1 MQITRFPRRPLVAA
15 LLALAVMMPAAV
27 PAGAATP
34 PPQPPCAVTNERT
47 TNVTGSFA
55 SAVSAAIG
63 GDTLS
68 VSGVC
73 RGVAV
78 TIDKDL
84 TVRGQVTGS
93 YLRGVLTGTGKDSV
107 LRIASGR
114 TVTLSLLRIS
124 GGNVRDRSL
133 GGGIT
138 NAGTLTLDRVTV
150 RRNVAVF
157 GGGIRTSGPL
167 TLVDSLIVR
176 NLGLDFGGGIAVTST
191 GSVNMTG
198 RSELRSNVAG
208 NGAGAWVAGSISI
221 ADDSMLFYNKAG
233 RTAKSPWKSTYGFAG
248 YGGAI
253 FLEGTMSMSGSAFI
267 TLNIAQS
274 RAGAIYWSNKPIVG
288 TWCDLP
294 WSNQNRTKPSGDPCI
309 SGSAK
314 A

>member
-1 MQITRFPRRPLVAA
+1 MPVARSVRRPLAAA
-15 LLALAVMMPAAV
+15 LLALAVLAPAALR
-27 PAGAATP
+27 ASAATL
-34 PPQPPCAVTNERT
+34 PPQPPCSVTNQRT
-47 TNVTGSFA
+47 TNAVSSLA
-55 SAVSAAIG
+55 SAVAGATG
-63 GDTLS
+63 GDTLL
-68 VSGVC
+68 VSGFC

-84 TVRGQVTGS
+84 TIRGVATGG
-93 YLRGVLTGTGKDSV
+93 YLRGVLTGTGRDSV
-107 LRIASGR
+107 LRIPAGR
-114 TVTLSLLRIS
+114 TVTLELLRIS
-124 GGNVRDRSL
+124 GGNVRDTSL

-167 TLVDSLIVR
+167 TLVDTVITR
-176 NLGLDFGGGIAVTST
+176 NLGLDFGGGLAVTST
-191 GSVNMTG
+191 GSVTMTG
-198 RSELRSNVAG
+198 WSELRANVAG

-221 ADDSMLFYNKAG
+221 ADDSRLFYNKAG
-233 RTAKSPWKSTYGFAG
+233 RTAKSPWKSSYGFAG

-253 FLEGTMSMSGSAFI
+253 FLEGSMTMSGDAFI

-309 SGSAK
+309 SGAAK

>member
-1 MQITRFPRRPLVAA
+1 MHVARARRRPLLAP
-15 LLALAVMMPAAV
+15 LLALAVLAPAAL
-27 PAGAATP
+27 PAAAATP
-34 PPQPPCAVTNERT
+34 PPQPPCAVTNQRT
-47 TNVTGSFA
+47 TSTVGSFA
-55 SAVSAAIG
+55 SAVSAASG
-63 GDTLS
+63 GDTLL

-73 RGVAV
+73 TSVAV

-84 TVRGQVTGS
+84 TVVGQAAGS
-93 YLRGVLTGTGKDSV
+93 YLRGVLIGTGRDSV
-107 LRIASGR
+107 LRIPSGR
-114 TVTLSLLRIS
+114 TVHLELLRIS
-124 GGNVRDRSL
+124 GGNVRDKTL

-138 NAGTLTLDRVTV
+138 NAGTLSLDRVTV

-167 TLVDSLIVR
+167 TLTDSLIVR
-176 NLGLDFGGGIAVTST
+176 NLGLDFGGGLAVTST
-191 GSVNMTG
+191 GSVSMTG
-198 RSELRSNVAG
+198 RSELRANVAG
-208 NGAGAWVAGSISI
+208 NGAGAWVAGSIVI

-253 FLEGTMSMSGSAFI
+253 FLEGSLSMSGDAFI

-274 RAGAIYWSNKPIVG
+274 RAGAIYWSNKPIDA
-288 TWCDLP
+288 TYCDLP
-294 WSNQNRTKPSGDPCI
+294 WANENRTKPSGDPCI